1 MLGAHKKQRG
11 FTLIELIAVII
22 ILSVVAAM
30 GSSFVVQT
38 QQAYHQTQARAKLI
52 NKSRQAIERMTRQ
65 LRAAVPYSWRLTNSN
80 NCVEFLPIA
89 GGGNYLN
96 PVPTPDN
103 GIAPS
108 AATDVI
114 ATAPHTQDFGAA
126 SALNWVVIGAMASG
140 EIYGGNSSAPLASDS
155 ALSVSVSGSHQWL
168 RNSINQR
175 FYLADNPQAF
185 CLVGTELRFYSDQTI
200 TDSAV
205 DLSDAHQVLALGVSG
220 ATPFVISGGS
230 ESRNVILTL
239 NFTFTE
245 RLEGV
250 TFTQEVSLRNVP

>member
-1 MLGAHKKQRG
+1 MLATAKKSQG
-11 FTLIELIAVII
+11 FTLVELIAVMI
-22 ILSVVAAM
+22 ILSIVAAM

-38 QQAYHQTQARAKLI
+38 QEAYYQTQARAKLI

-65 LRAAVPYSWRLTNSN
+65 LRAAVPYSWRLTNSD

-96 PVPTPDN
+96 AVPTPDN
-103 GIAPS
+103 GITPS
-108 AATDVI
+108 TATDVI
-114 ATAPHTQDFGAA
+114 ATAPHTQDLGAA
-126 SALNWVVIGAMASG
+126 SAVNWVTIGAMASA
-140 EIYGGNSSAPLASDS
+140 EIYGGNSSAPLAADT
-155 ALSVSVSGSHQWL
+155 ALSVTVSGSHQWL

-175 FYLADNPQAF
+175 FFLADNPQAF
-185 CLVGTELRFYSDQTI
+185 CLVGTELRFYSGQTI

-205 DLSDAHQVLALGVSG
+205 DLSDAHQVLALEAGG

-245 RLEGV
+245 RSESV
-250 TFTQEVSLRNVP
+250 TFAQEVSLRNVP

>member
-1 MLGAHKKQRG
+1 MLVAAKKSQG
-11 FTLIELIAVII
+11 FTLVELITVII
-22 ILSVVAAM
+22 ILSIVAAL

-38 QQAYHQTQARAKLI
+38 QEAYYQTQARAKLI

-96 PVPTPDN
+96 AVPTPDN
-103 GIAPS
+103 GITPTAL
-108 AATDVI
+108 TDVI
-114 ATAPHTQDFGAA
+114 ATAPHAQDLGAA
-126 SALNWVVIGAMASG
+126 SALNWVVIGAMASN
-140 EIYGGNSSAPLASDS
+140 EIYGGNASAPLASDS
-155 ALSVSVSGSHQWL
+155 TLSVAVSGGHQWI

-185 CLVGTELRFYSDQTI
+185 CLVGTELRFYNNQTI
-200 TDSAV
+200 TDSNV
-205 DLSDAHQVLALGVSG
+205 DLSDSHQLLALQVSG

-230 ESRNVILTL
+230 ESRNVLLTINL
-239 NFTFTE
+239 TFTE
-245 RLEGV
+245 RSESVG
-250 TFTQEVSLRNVP
+250 FSQEVSLRNVP